1 MKNGRIFVISAPSG
15 SGKTTIC
22 KKVLK
27 KVKSLTPSVSVTT
40 RRPRKGEKNKRD
52 YYYVSRRSFK
62 EKIKKGSLL
71 EWEENFGY
79 FYGTPKRFA
88 IAELKKGKNLLLSID
103 VKGAMQVKKKFP
115 ESTLIFIRPPS
126 FKELSRR
133 LTSRNTD
140 KPREIARR
148 LKIAKAELKF
158 MPKYNYAVT
167 NDKLENAI
175 LKVVSIIK
183 KESKTE

>member
-22 KKVLK
+22 KKVLN
-27 KVKSLTPSVSVTT
+27 KVKNLTPSVSVTT
-40 RRPRKGEKNKRD
+40 RRPRPDEKNKRD
-52 YYYVSRRSFK
+52 YCYVSQRSFR
-62 EKIKKGSLL
+62 EKVKKGALL

-88 IAELKKGKNLLLSID
+88 ETELKKGKNLLLSID
-103 VKGAMQVKKKFP
+103 VKGAVQVKKKFP
-115 ESTLIFIRPPS
+115 ESILIFIRPPS
-126 FKELSRR
+126 LKELSRR

-140 KPREIARR
+140 KPSEITKR

-158 MPKYNYAVT
+158 VPKYNYVVT
-167 NDKLENAI
+167 NDKLENAVR
-175 LKVVSIIK
+175 KVISIIE
-183 KESKTE
+183 KEIK

>member
-27 KVKSLTPSVSVTT
+27 KAKNLTPSVSVTT
-40 RRPRKGEKNKRD
+40 RRPRKNEKDKRD

-79 FYGTPKRFA
+79 FYGTPKHFVM
-88 IAELKKGKNLLLSID
+88 AELKKGRNLLLSID

-115 ESTLIFIRPPS
+115 ESILIFIKPPS

-140 KPREIARR
+140 KPREIAKR

-158 MPKYNYAVT
+158 MPKYNYVVT
-167 NDKLENAI
+167 NDRLENAI

-183 KESKTE
+183 HESKAE